1 MRTGTFLAIA
11 AVLGLSE
18 DVPARFGFVPGVE
31 ARGPPRGVGRGACP
45 ADAGQA
51 PFVLQLPRCP
61 AASPAPS
68 PGESPARPPQPEP
81 HDVDRPAVL
90 TLERHR

>member
-1 MRTGTFLAIA
+1 MRKGTFLAIA

-18 DVPARFGFVPGVE
+18 GVAAQFGFVPGVE
-31 ARGPPRGVGRGACP
+31 ARRPPRGVGRGACP

-51 PFVLQLPRCP
+51 PFVLRLPRCP

-68 PGESPARPPQPEP
+68 PGESPVTPAAART
-81 HDVDRPAVL
+81 A
-90 TLERHR
+90 